1 MKALVTGGAGF
12 IGSNLVD
19 ALIDRGDQVVVL
31 DNLASGRK
39 SNLEPALARGA
50 HLVVEDIRDAGLV
63 KSLLESEKPEV
74 VFHLAAQM
82 DVRVSAARPVYDA
95 EVNVIGTINMLEA
108 ARAAGSRRF
117 VFASTGGAIY
127 GETDLLPTPED
138 AEINSEAPYG
148 HAKYSAEGYCDL
160 WRRMHGLST
169 VSLRFGNVYGPRQDP
184 LGEAGVVAIFCGK
197 LRDRGQPTVFGD
209 GRQTRDYIYV
219 SEVVQAALI
228 ASAAGVNGP
237 FNVGTGNESS
247 VLDLVEALGKLG
259 RESGMIAPNGAFAP
273 QFAPARTGEVQRSSL
288 NTAKSRDVLG
298 FEAQVG
304 LEDGLRLTLEW
315 VAEDSARSAQPARAR
330 AS

>member
-1 MKALVTGGAGF
+1 MKVLVTGGAGF

-19 ALIDRGDQVVVL
+19 AL
-31 DNLASGRK
+31 
-39 SNLEPALARGA
+39 LARGDDVVA
-50 HLVVEDIRDAGLV
+50 LDSLATGRRANLDSALAGGARLVVEDVRDAAIV
-63 KSLLESEKPEV
+63 RSLLEQERPEV

-82 DVRVSAARPVYDA
+82 DVRVSAAKPVYDA

-108 ARAAGSRRF
+108 ARLCGARRF

-127 GETDLLPTPED
+127 GETDVLPTPED

-160 WRRMHGLST
+160 WRRLHGLST
-169 VSLRFGNVYGPRQDP
+169 VSLRLGNVYGPRQDP

-219 SEVVQAALI
+219 QEVVEAALI
-228 ASAAGVNGP
+228 ASANEVTGP
-237 FNVGTGNESS
+237 FNVGTGKESS
-247 VLDLVEALGKLG
+247 VLDLVQVLRKLG
-259 RESGMIAPNGAFAP
+259 RELGIIGARDPFEP
-273 QFAPARTGEVQRSSL
+273 QFAPPRPGEVQRSAL
-288 NTAKSRDVLG
+288 DTRKAREMLG
-298 FEAQVG
+298 FEARIG
-304 LEDGLRLTLEW
+304 LGDGMRRTLEW
-315 VAEDSARSAQPARAR
+315 VTAEDAAQVRAR

>member
-1 MKALVTGGAGF
+1 LKALVTGGAGF

-19 ALIDRGDQVVVL
+19 ALLDRGDEVVVI
-31 DNLASGRK
+31 DNLATGRK
-39 SNLEPALARGA
+39 SNLDSALARGA
-50 HLVVEDIRDAGLV
+50 RLVVEDVRDAALV
-63 KSLLESEKPEV
+63 SSLLDQERPDL

-95 EVNVIGTINMLEA
+95 EINVIGTINMLEA
-108 ARAAGSRRF
+108 SRLSGVRRF

-127 GETDLLPTPED
+127 GETDVLPTPED

-160 WRRMHGLST
+160 WGRLHGLST

-209 GRQTRDYIYV
+209 GLQTRDYIYV
-219 SEVVQAALI
+219 EEVVSAALI
-228 ASAAGVNGP
+228 AAESDLAGP
-237 FNVGTGNESS
+237 FNVGTGKESA
-247 VLDLVEALGKLG
+247 VLDLVGVLSRLG
-259 RESGMIAPNGAFAP
+259 RDMGIIGPEDPFEP
-273 QFAPARTGEVQRSSL
+273 KFAPARPGEVQRSAL
-288 NTAKSRDVLG
+288 DTRKSRETLG
-298 FEAQVG
+298 FEARVE
-304 LEDGLRLTLEW
+304 LEEGMRRTLEW
-315 VAEDSARSAQPARAR
+315 VVAEDAARVRAG

>member
-1 MKALVTGGAGF
+1 LKALVTGGAGF

-19 ALIDRGDQVVVL
+19 ALLDRGDDVIAL
-31 DNLASGRK
+31 DNLATGRE
-39 SNLEPALARGA
+39 SNLRPALARGA
-50 HLVVEDIRDAGLV
+50 RLVVEDVRDGGLV
-63 KSLLESEKPEV
+63 RSLVASEKPEV

-108 ARAAGSRRF
+108 ARTSGVRRF

-127 GETDLLPTPED
+127 GETDVLPTPED

-160 WRRMHGLST
+160 WRRLHGLST

-197 LRDRGQPTVFGD
+197 LRDGGQPTIFGD

-219 SEVVQAALI
+219 SEVVQAALT
-228 ASAAGVNGP
+228 AAAGDVNGP
-237 FNVGTGNESS
+237 FNVGTGGESS
-247 VLDLVEALGKLG
+247 VLDLVDVLRKLG
-259 RESGMIAPNGAFAP
+259 RELGMIGSSDPFDAE
-273 QFAPARTGEVQRSSL
+273 FAPARAGEVQRSSL
-288 NTAKSRDVLG
+288 DTTKSRDVLG
-298 FEAQVG
+298 FEARVG
-304 LEDGLRLTLEW
+304 LEEGMRRTLEW
-315 VAEDSARSAQPARAR
+315 VAAEETQAARAR